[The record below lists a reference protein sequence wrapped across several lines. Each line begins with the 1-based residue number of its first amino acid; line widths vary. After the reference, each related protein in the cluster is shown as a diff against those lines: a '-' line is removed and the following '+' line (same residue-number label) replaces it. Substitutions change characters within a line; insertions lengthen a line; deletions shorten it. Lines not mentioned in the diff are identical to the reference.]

1 MNNKLMTITLRK
13 VINIS
18 NSAWRTVLHI
28 TISINELIKKKRK
41 YNDRMEF
48 LPPTNPLS
56 FNQKNLFVHCMKEV
70 EK

>member
-1 MNNKLMTITLRK
+1 MTITLRK

-18 NSAWRTVLHI
+18 NSAWRTVLYI
-28 TISINELIKKKRK
+28 AISINQLIKKRK

-48 LPPTNPLS
+48 LSPPNPLS
-56 FNQKNLFVHCMKEV
+56 FNQENLFVHCMEEV